1 MYAVIATGGKQYRV
15 IKGETLRV
23 EKLVGEEGAKIELDG
38 VLMVVDGDKVEI
50 GTPTLAKGTV
60 SARIKSHGRGKKI
73 EIIKFRRRKYSQTRA
88 GHRQSYT
95 EIEVTDIKS
104 KGGSGVKTETAVKT
118 EAKAKAEPK
127 AKVETKAKVAPKA
140 KEAAKAKPEAKAK
153 VETKA
158 KVEVKAKAK
167 SESKTKAKPEA
178 GVETK
183 AKAAP
188 KAKPKTK
195 AKSATK
201 AKNKDSKDGA

>member
-73 EIIKFRRRKYSQTRA
+73 EIIKFRRRKYSQTRT

-104 KGGSGVKTETAVKT
+104 KGGSGVKAETAVKT
-118 EAKAKAEPK
+118 EPKAKAEPK
-127 AKVETKAKVAPKA
+127 AKVETKAKIAPKA
-140 KEAAKAKPEAKAK
+140 KEAAKAKPEAKAR

-158 KVEVKAKAK
+158 KVEVKAK
-167 SESKTKAKPEA
+167 SETKTKAKSKA
-178 GVETK
+178 SVETK

-195 AKSATK
+195 AKPATK

>member
-23 EKLVGEEGAKIELDG
+23 EKLVGEEGEKIELDG

-73 EIIKFRRRKYSQTRA
+73 EIIKFRRRKYSRTQA

-104 KGGSGVKTETAVKT
+104 AGGSGVKAETTVKT
-118 EAKAKAEPK
+118 EPKSKAEPK
-127 AKVETKAKVAPKA
+127 AKVEPKVKVAPKA

-158 KVEVKAKAK
+158 E
-167 SESKTKAKPEA
+167 
-178 GVETK
+178 
-183 AKAAP
+183 AAP

-195 AKSATK
+195 AKHATK

>member
-23 EKLVGEEGAKIELDG
+23 EKLAGEEGAKIELDG

-60 SARIKSHGRGKKI
+60 SARIKSHGRGEKI

-104 KGGSGVKTETAVKT
+104 KGGSRVKAETVVKTEP
-118 EAKAKAEPK
+118 EAKAEPK

-140 KEAAKAKPEAKAK
+140 KAAVKAKPEAKAK

-158 KVEVKAKAK
+158 KVEVKAK
-167 SESKTKAKPEA
+167 SETKTKAKSKA
-178 GVETK
+178 KVETK

-195 AKSATK
+195 AKPATK
-201 AKNKDSKDGA
+201 AKNKDSKDGS